1 MRTMLMFPVRYAFAI
16 EAVVLLAGSARD
28 RPLNAKRLSEG
39 LGMSLRYLEPTL
51 QSLVRS
57 GILQSTRGPRGG
69 YRVLF
74 DQSVL
79 TLSDIVKAVAGEEE
93 DARLVRGAASLSVSL
108 TANQRAPGLSSA
120 RSTSNEVSFL
130 PDCHTRSTT

>member
-1 MRTMLMFPVRYAFAI
+1 MLMFPVRYAFAI

-39 LGMSLRYLEPTL
+39 LGISLRYLEPTL

-69 YRVLF
+69 YRTLF

-93 DARLVRGAASLSVSL
+93 DARLVRGAASLSVTPIL
-108 TANQRAPGLSSA
+108 LEAEQ
-120 RSTSNEVSFL
+120 SFL
-130 PDCHTRSTT
+130 GTLAAWTVVDLLRSRRAAAA

>member
-1 MRTMLMFPVRYAFAI
+1 MLMFPVRYAFAI

-93 DARLVRGAASLSVSL
+93 DARLVRGAASLSVTPIL
-108 TANQRAPGLSSA
+108 LEAEQ
-120 RSTSNEVSFL
+120 SFL
-130 PDCHTRSTT
+130 GTLAAWTVVDLLRSRRAAAA